1 MRAVQEVLDHMDIAN
16 IDGGHPE
23 CPQIHIPPAHT
34 HALTSSGSS
43 LSEAPTDFPSVHSAE
58 ALVPHVMMLSWRG
71 APAVGGDFPSP
82 PKLKSLGNMLAH
94 IMERD
99 VAELVPCE
107 PPDEEETT
115 PPPRKRHKK
124 QTKRAESEREAEEL
138 FGNDKD
144 DAHALNA
151 PKPSTSPR
159 QQTGSSHTD
168 ADLLNIAKS
177 VPPIPSGKIAQKQG
191 LIKALGSKYKPKSKA
206 KAKAKGKAK
215 AKAKSTPRPKPEA
228 RANANAKA
236 EAAPVPDP
244 HGFELPD
251 EEQIPTDQLWARK
264 DGAWVHIKD
273 TIHR

>member
-1 MRAVQEVLDHMDIAN
+1 MDLGH

-58 ALVPHVMMLSWRG
+58 ALVPHVMVPSWRG
-71 APAVGGDFPSP
+71 TPAVGGDFPSP
-82 PKLKSLGNMLAH
+82 PKLKSLGTMLA
-94 IMERD
+94 EF
-99 VAELVPCE
+99 VPCE
-107 PPDEEETT
+107 TPDAEDTT

-124 QTKRAESEREAEEL
+124 QTKRAESESEREEEGL
-138 FGNDKD
+138 FGNAHD
-144 DAHALNA
+144 DALALSA
-151 PKPSTSPR
+151 PKPSTRTR
-159 QQTGSSHTD
+159 QQTAPPHTD

-191 LIKALGSKYKPKSKA
+191 LIQALGDKYKPKSKA

-215 AKAKSTPRPKPEA
+215 AKAKAKPQPKPEA
-228 RANANAKA
+228 RANAKAKS
-236 EAAPVPDP
+236 EAIPVPEP
-244 HGFELPD
+244 HDFELP
-251 EEQIPTDQLWARK
+251 EPEPIPTDQLWARK

-273 TIHR
+273 TIPR

>member
-1 MRAVQEVLDHMDIAN
+1 MTLQ
-16 IDGGHPE
+16 
-23 CPQIHIPPAHT
+23 
-34 HALTSSGSS
+34 
-43 LSEAPTDFPSVHSAE
+43 
-58 ALVPHVMMLSWRG
+58 SWC
-71 APAVGGDFPSP
+71 
-82 PKLKSLGNMLAH
+82 LAS
-94 IMERD
+94 
-99 VAELVPCE
+99 

-138 FGNDKD
+138 FGNAHD
-144 DAHALNA
+144 DALALSA
-151 PKPSTSPR
+151 PKPSTSAR
-159 QQTGSSHTD
+159 QQTAPPHTD

-215 AKAKSTPRPKPEA
+215 AKAKAKPQPKPEA

-244 HGFELPD
+244 HDFELP
-251 EEQIPTDQLWARK
+251 EPEPIPTDQLWARK

>member
-1 MRAVQEVLDHMDIAN
+1 MDLGL

-58 ALVPHVMMLSWRG
+58 ALVPHVMVPSWRG
-71 APAVGGDFPSP
+71 TPAVGGDFPSP
-82 PKLKSLGNMLAH
+82 PKLKSLGTMLA
-94 IMERD
+94 EF
-99 VAELVPCE
+99 VPCE
-107 PPDEEETT
+107 TPDAEDTT

-124 QTKRAESEREAEEL
+124 QTKRAESESEREAEEL
-138 FGNDKD
+138 FGNAHD
-144 DAHALNA
+144 DALALSA
-151 PKPSTSPR
+151 PKPSTRTR
-159 QQTGSSHTD
+159 QQTAPPHTD

-215 AKAKSTPRPKPEA
+215 SKAKAKPQPKPEA

-244 HGFELPD
+244 HDFELPD